1 MSERQ
6 ADANDL
12 SQAARNLLATDF
24 VRADPT
30 EIREI
35 LEEITQ
41 ALEPLTHTAARLSRW
56 HSRAVRGNHYAATQN
71 ANEAVEDAATQL
83 LATARFLA
91 AARDA
96 ARAGAK
102 ANSTVRWRRQR
113 SPLSPDRES

>member
-12 SQAARNLLATDF
+12 SQAARNLQTTDF
-24 VRADPT
+24 ARADPT

-35 LEEITQ
+35 LEELTQ
-41 ALEPLTHTAARLSRW
+41 ALEPLTHTAAKLSRW
-56 HSRAVRGNHYAATQN
+56 HSRAVRGSHYTATQD

-83 LATARFLA
+83 LATARFLT

-96 ARAGAK
+96 ARAGTE
-102 ANSTVRWRRQR
+102 ANNTVRWRKLPP
-113 SPLSPDRES
+113 PLHSGDDV